1 MAKKT
6 YEDIMEKLRS
16 VPGSEESMAEFKQD
30 VDDLTE
36 QFLEQGFDYKSS
48 VWYATS
54 LVMSDQ
60 YERGEKYVLKEVESS
75 ERN

>member
-1 MAKKT
+1 MSKKT
-6 YEDIMEKLRS
+6 YEDLMEMLRS

-30 VDDLTE
+30 VDELTE

-54 LVMSDQ
+54 LVMDNQ
-60 YERGEKYVLKEVESS
+60 YERGEKYVLKEVE
-75 ERN
+75 

>member
-1 MAKKT
+1 MSKKT
-6 YEDIMEKLRS
+6 HEDVMEMLRS
-16 VPGSEESMAEFKQD
+16 VPGSEESMTEFKQD
-30 VDDLTE
+30 VDELVE

-60 YERGEKYVLKEVESS
+60 YERGEKYVLKEVDGDA
-75 ERN
+75 RD

>member
-1 MAKKT
+1 MTKKT
-6 YEDIMEKLRS
+6 YEDVMEMLRS
-16 VPGSEESMAEFKQD
+16 VPGSEESMAAFRQD
-30 VDDLTE
+30 VDELTE

-60 YERGEKYVLKEVESS
+60 YERGEKYVLKEVGSS
-75 ERN
+75 ERD

>member
-6 YEDIMEKLRS
+6 HEDVMEMLRS

-30 VDDLTE
+30 IDELTE

-60 YERGEKYVLKEVESS
+60 YERGNKYVLTEVDEGAGD
-75 ERN
+75 